1 MSEFGLFVLDFS
13 LVFNF
18 VKFLTVPAALLLVH
32 ARTDAVGRL
41 VNIEL
46 KDIILRL
53 QGFESHFFAVAA
65 RSSLRI
71 LLRHGNLVGAAR
83 LGGTYAH

>member
-1 MSEFGLFVLDFS
+1 MLDF
-13 LVFNF
+13 
-18 VKFLTVPAALLLVH
+18 VKLLTVPAPLLLVH

-41 VNIEL
+41 VNIQLE
-46 KDIILRL
+46 DIVFGL

-71 LLRHGNLVGAAR
+71 LLGHGNLVGAR

>member
-1 MSEFGLFVLDFS
+1 MSEFGLFILYPS

-18 VKFLTVPAALLLVH
+18 VKFFTVPAALLLVH

-41 VNIEL
+41 VYIQLE
-46 KDIILRL
+46 DIIFGL

-65 RSSLRI
+65 GSTLRI